1 LPLFEEKHPGC
12 IGLFCFD
19 QSSNHNSF
27 KEDAL
32 VATKMNLGPGGKNI
46 KHMRDGY
53 FLKEGEKVIQKMEDV
68 NGVPKGIKAV
78 LIERGLWPDKGLNLD
93 CKECP
98 EGKTDCCARKMMGVQ
113 PDFVAQKSALI
124 EIIEERGHMVEFYPK
139 FHCETNFIERVWGEA
154 KRVARKECDYSF
166 ASLRVRVPLI
176 LNQISLIHIRNYHR
190 KAWHYMHAYSL
201 GLGGKAAEWAV
212 KKYKC
217 HRKISS
223 NIEKEMEQEGI
234 IKND

>member
-1 LPLFEEKHPGC
+1 
-12 IGLFCFD
+12 
-19 QSSNHNSF
+19 
-27 KEDAL
+27 
-32 VATKMNLGPGGKNI
+32 
-46 KHMRDGY
+46 
-53 FLKEGEKVIQKMEDV
+53 
-68 NGVPKGIKAV
+68 
-78 LIERGLWPDKGLNLD
+78 
-93 CKECP
+93 
-98 EGKTDCCARKMMGVQ
+98 MMGVQ